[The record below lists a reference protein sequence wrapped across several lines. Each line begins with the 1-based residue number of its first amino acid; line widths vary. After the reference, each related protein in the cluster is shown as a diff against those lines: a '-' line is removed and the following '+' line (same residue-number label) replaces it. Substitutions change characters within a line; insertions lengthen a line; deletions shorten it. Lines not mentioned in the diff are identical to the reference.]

1 MTNYLTVNIGH
12 ESLWPI
18 VFPTPLTNT
27 FLAMLLV
34 LSLSGCSI
42 TQLQHTELQIPENLQ
57 SGQVY
62 VEERATGF
70 TGGRVGWGRV
80 TVFSIPV
87 VPIHIHSD
95 EAIDLMQVVQDSLS
109 TAGYAAHTA
118 GSSQGEVVLAAH
130 VNEVRFNNYT
140 WFVPIIPTWG
150 RISVTLTLESA
161 SGHVLWEKLFE
172 SKGTTY
178 NFTDGYNIAATKI
191 VTQLADNMVEA
202 FTSLD
207 FSQALAEGN

>member
-1 MTNYLTVNIGH
+1 M
-12 ESLWPI
+12 WPT

-87 VPIHIHSD
+87 VPIHVQSD

-140 WFVPIIPTWG
+140 WFG
-150 RISVTLTLESA
+150 RINVTLTLESA

-207 FSQALAEGN
+207 FSRALAKGN